1 MRKILFAVILISL
14 MFGIVN
20 GEIIKVGDLST
31 SANTYTP
38 SPDSLFIDSTNNV
51 AYITGSGN
59 AIISVDI
66 STLAT
71 PVLLDTF
78 TGTGAPNY
86 VGTPVCVYLLGN
98 YAYVGAVAE
107 DGFTIIDISTPSSM
121 NYVGGFYDVGTP
133 SATMEGVHAIE
144 VYGTDAYVINNA
156 GTEYFHIFDVSNP
169 LSITR
174 TGSVATAS
182 TPQSLEV
189 DLSNNTAYIGHYIAV
204 GTLSSIDF
212 TNKASPSILQTL
224 DTGDEIQE
232 IVLDYPYLYVSHADV
247 SNINIY
253 DISNPSNMLL
263 LTSISAGTIAS
274 LDINTNENVLSATYS
289 GTTLETFDI
298 SSPASPVSLENITGA
313 GSPNYL
319 LYPLSQ
325 TIIGD
330 YAYIWGD
337 FDNRF
342 VIFDISSSYPV
353 TPTPTATAP
362 PIYSP
367 PPVLPPT
374 PVPIPIIP
382 SLVYE
387 PFLLI
392 IEEILT
398 FISTSYNW
406 IFILFAYL
414 GALIPKITTKDETQ
428 EILVDTA
435 LYGTIGWILVLI
447 LNIFIPISSTSELLS
462 MIIFLLSGLIL
473 SALSTLNSKPE
484 KKKPRRKH

>member
-1 MRKILFAVILISL
+1 ML
-14 MFGIVN
+14 GIVN
-20 GEIIKVGDLST
+20 GEITKVGDLST

-86 VGTPVCVYLLGN
+86 IGTPVCVYVLGN

-107 DGFTIIDISTPSSM
+107 DGFTIIDISNPSSM
-121 NYVGGFYDVGTP
+121 SYVGGFYDVGAP

-174 TGSVATAS
+174 TGSVATTS

-189 DLSNNTAYIGHYIAV
+189 DLANNTAYIGHYIAV

-325 TIIGD
+325 TIVGN

-353 TPTPTATAP
+353 TPAPTEPPITAP
-362 PIYSP
+362 L
-367 PPVLPPT
+367 PVLPAPIST
-374 PVPIPIIP
+374 PVPTPPPIH
-382 SLVYE
+382 E
-387 PFLLI
+387 PILII
-392 IEEILT
+392 IEEFIT

-406 IFILFAYL
+406 IFILLAYL
-414 GALIPKITTKDETQ
+414 GALIPKITTKDETR

-447 LNIFIPISSTSELLS
+447 LNIFIPIISTPELLS
-462 MIIFLLSGLIL
+462 MSIFLLSGLIL
-473 SALSTLNSKPE
+473 SILSTLNSE
-484 KKKPRRKH
+484 SQKKKPRRKH